1 MVQAMVVPVRAAE
14 AQAIVAGSRSAEAG
28 KGPAFAALL
37 REQMLPGAPASAV
50 PGKSGLPR
58 GGGDD
63 PSKRDAGIFDA
74 AAQSQAALSK
84 MQPDARRTF
93 PGNLSVPKPTAQ
105 AAAPKPG
112 TLPVS
117 AATGAGSAS
126 VSISVSR
133 EAGMQMP
140 PLDEKET
147 DDSAVGSAAPD
158 CGAAANAKDPAS
170 CASTA
175 VLGKA
180 DALPGQNAERPP
192 AAAVPR
198 ASSGSESAS
207 AASAR
212 RHAGPPAPAGV
223 RRPDPAAARWS
234 QVSGGVRQETAGV
247 APPPADVFGKPAV
260 TPDGNSAA
268 PEFCAA
274 PAPSSGPGG
283 TSPHPVAAKVQSSF
297 MTSSGTTEAQPGGAK
312 ETPAPHTTQPGGR
325 TDGSTQDTPRGLPD
339 ERKAAIPSRP
349 DVAFP
354 RSVSAACVP
363 VAHVPAVHA
372 NSSAMPAAPP
382 SASVAAPHALASVQP
397 ILGATGPV
405 ATHGSSVSP
414 AAVRSAPGTAAT
426 FERMDGAAEP
436 QVIERTPQRL
446 AVGVRDPALG
456 WVEIRTRAAGGQI
469 GAVMATASP
478 GAHQALAPALPA
490 IRDYLASQQVRV
502 DHLAA
507 EFFSP
512 SASGGGSHGT
522 GHAAGNQPESG
533 SAHEQRG
540 VERGQQDPGSA
551 LDGIPGEAYEEQ
563 ESIISV
569 RV

>member
-180 DALPGQNAERPP
+180 DRLQRQVLARLQDPNLRRLRVPVAMQGRPHQQEFVDP
-192 AAAVPR
+192 TL
-198 ASSGSESAS
+198 
-207 AASAR
+207 R
-212 RHAGPPAPAGV
+212 RRAGV
-223 RRPDPAAARWS
+223 R
-234 QVSGGVRQETAGV
+234 
-247 APPPADVFGKPAV
+247 
-260 TPDGNSAA
+260 
-268 PEFCAA
+268 
-274 PAPSSGPGG
+274 
-283 TSPHPVAAKVQSSF
+283 
-297 MTSSGTTEAQPGGAK
+297 
-312 ETPAPHTTQPGGR
+312 
-325 TDGSTQDTPRGLPD
+325 
-339 ERKAAIPSRP
+339 
-349 DVAFP
+349 
-354 RSVSAACVP
+354 
-363 VAHVPAVHA
+363 
-372 NSSAMPAAPP
+372 
-382 SASVAAPHALASVQP
+382 
-397 ILGATGPV
+397 
-405 ATHGSSVSP
+405 SP
-414 AAVRSAPGTAAT
+414 AAFARKRPELRRPLPT
-426 FERMDGAAEP
+426 FSE
-436 QVIERTPQRL
+436 
-446 AVGVRDPALG
+446 
-456 WVEIRTRAAGGQI
+456 
-469 GAVMATASP
+469 S
-478 GAHQALAPALPA
+478 LP
-490 IRDYLASQQVRV
+490 
-502 DHLAA
+502 
-507 EFFSP
+507 
-512 SASGGGSHGT
+512 
-522 GHAAGNQPESG
+522 
-533 SAHEQRG
+533 
-540 VERGQQDPGSA
+540 
-551 LDGIPGEAYEEQ
+551 
-563 ESIISV
+563 
-569 RV
+569 